1 MEETV
6 LNGLIAQYLSGRL
19 SPEAE
24 AEFKQRMATDP
35 QFVQEVATWEALRLQ
50 HDQEQLQQW
59 KNRGEELLQEQA
71 PSSSET
77 APMQVSF
84 LRRYRIALAAASLLL
99 LAGTFWWLQSGQP
112 DAPQASLYEQA
123 RQPVEIS
130 GLLGGSGAAESQA
143 LPQARDAYAAKQYD
157 QALWLLEPLLK
168 SDTNGNSARLLAG
181 ACKLEQGKTEE
192 AIALFAQV
200 EANALSLYRQAQY
213 QTAVAHLRARDL
225 TKAKSVLENIRDKD
239 PESKYA
245 PKATALLSVISQQ

>member
-1 MEETV
+1 MEENA

-24 AEFKQRMATDP
+24 AEFKRRMATDP
-35 QFVQEVATWEALRLQ
+35 QFVQEVATWEAMRLQ

-59 KNRGEELLQEQA
+59 KIRGQQLLQEQPVVA
-71 PSSSET
+71 

-99 LAGTFWWLQSGQP
+99 LAGAFWLLRP
-112 DAPQASLYEQA
+112 VNPAAPQASLYEQA
-123 RQPVEIS
+123 RQPIEIS

-143 LPQARDAYAAKQYD
+143 LPQARDAYEAKQYD
-157 QALWLLEPLLK
+157 QALWLLNPLLT
-168 SDTNGNSARLLAG
+168 SDTYGNSARLLAG
-181 ACKLEQGKTEE
+181 ACKLEQGKTDE

-200 EANALSLYRQAQY
+200 EAKALSLYRQAQY
-213 QTAVAHLRARDL
+213 QTAVAHLRAGDNA
-225 TKAKSVLENIRDKD
+225 KAKTVLENIRDKD

-245 PKATALLSVISQQ
+245 QKAIAMLSVISQQ